1 MTFFCLCFTFSL
13 YADGVIKGKILDAKT
28 REAIPYV
35 VIAVQE
41 QGLWAT
47 TDTEGH
53 FTIPHVQNGSIT
65 LQTNCLGY
73 INYKNTFQDYSHIP
87 NELIIYLAQDNL
99 ELDEVMVT
107 AQKTN
112 NELSTS
118 YLVDQNAM
126 KHLQSSS
133 LTDIM
138 SQLPGGNTSMQQ
150 DLISE
155 QKVAIRSVSGELYNS
170 SFGTAVEVDGIRLSN
185 NGSFSESSTDAI
197 SGISINNLSTNNI
210 ETIEIVTGLPSVE
223 FGDLSSGLVS
233 IKTKKGRSPFDVEMI
248 IKPKI
253 KSYALQKGFDLKKN
267 GGTLNLSLEHTRSF
281 KERSSPYTTYLRNNL
296 NLVYKKEFK
305 LFNQPLIMTS
315 TLAGNVGGYNSES
328 DPDMYTN
335 TYEKRSDNTIRGGI
349 DLEYLLNKPWITSLE
364 LKASANYSN
373 NETKKKTTFDSSS
386 STAYIRSTETGYFI
400 GVDYDS
406 DPDAPIV
413 VVPSSSS
420 AYKTQIY
427 DNQPVNYDLSA
438 KALWFHNVGS
448 VSNSLKVGGQYSYSG
463 NYGRGEYFEDMRY
476 TDTDYR
482 EYRYD
487 EQPFINNLALYAEE
501 KISFPLLDRE
511 LQLQG
516 GIRSDNT
523 YINNSQYG
531 WVSSISPRANIKYI
545 LKSDDQGAIKRMCI
559 HGGLGDAVKLPSSS
573 MLYPRPTYADEIV
586 FSNTADSI
594 TNTSYPA
601 YFTQVSS
608 AIYNPDLKYQRV
620 RKAEVG
626 IDFRTS
632 FAKFSLTAYR
642 DKTFDPYKVSK
653 IYSTYSFNKTD
664 NAALNEVS
672 IPTENR
678 VFSIDQNTG
687 IITVSDATGTL
698 SSQQLDYTTE
708 TTYLSNT
715 FYTNGSSDVVKKG
728 LEWLIRFD
736 KIRALNTSVRLD
748 GSYAYYRGINE
759 SIVQGT
765 YNGDGEDQEPYKYI
779 AYYVGNNTTSNG
791 RMTKKVNTNLT
802 FITHIPKLRLI
813 MTVRVESCLYNSS
826 RYLSE
831 YSGGVRSYVIDN
843 SSDNLASES
852 ETDIYAGD
860 QYVAT
865 VPLYYTSYE
874 DPDNLIPFYEQLVW
888 AKDNDLTLYND
899 LVKLIKRSSYSYYF
913 NETKLS
919 PYFSTNLNITKE
931 IGDRVSLSFLANN
944 FFNNMAQI
952 TSSQTGKKISLFDSG
967 YIPNLYYGLSLR
979 LKL

>member
-1 MTFFCLCFTFSL
+1 
-13 YADGVIKGKILDAKT
+13 
-28 REAIPYV
+28 
-35 VIAVQE
+35 
-41 QGLWAT
+41 
-47 TDTEGH
+47 
-53 FTIPHVQNGSIT
+53 
-65 LQTNCLGY
+65 
-73 INYKNTFQDYSHIP
+73 
-87 NELIIYLAQDNL
+87 
-99 ELDEVMVT
+99 
-107 AQKTN
+107 
-112 NELSTS
+112 
-118 YLVDQNAM
+118 
-126 KHLQSSS
+126 
-133 LTDIM
+133 
-138 SQLPGGNTSMQQ
+138 
-150 DLISE
+150 
-155 QKVAIRSVSGELYNS
+155 
-170 SFGTAVEVDGIRLSN
+170 
-185 NGSFSESSTDAI
+185 
-197 SGISINNLSTNNI
+197 
-210 ETIEIVTGLPSVE
+210 
-223 FGDLSSGLVS
+223 
-233 IKTKKGRSPFDVEMI
+233 
-248 IKPKI
+248 
-253 KSYALQKGFDLKKN
+253 
-267 GGTLNLSLEHTRSF
+267 
-281 KERSSPYTTYLRNNL
+281 
-296 NLVYKKEFK
+296 
-305 LFNQPLIMTS
+305 
-315 TLAGNVGGYNSES
+315 
-328 DPDMYTN
+328 
-335 TYEKRSDNTIRGGI
+335 
-349 DLEYLLNKPWITSLE
+349 
-364 LKASANYSN
+364 
-373 NETKKKTTFDSSS
+373 
-386 STAYIRSTETGYFI
+386 
-400 GVDYDS
+400 
-406 DPDAPIV
+406 
-413 VVPSSSS
+413 
-420 AYKTQIY
+420 
-427 DNQPVNYDLSA
+427 
-438 KALWFHNVGS
+438 
-448 VSNSLKVGGQYSYSG
+448 
-463 NYGRGEYFEDMRY
+463 MRY

-487 EQPFINNLALYAEE
+487 DQPFINNLALYAEE

-759 SIVQGT
+759 SIVQRT